1 MTTFRAEIQ
10 VLALTAVV
18 AVLQACDTSDA
29 DAGITYDTVAGV
41 EHVIGAGP
49 GLWTAAGAWSLDEDT
64 RVVIGEVEGPGEY
77 VFGRISDVVVDP
89 QGHIHVADPQATEIR
104 IFSPAGGFV
113 RRLGREGEGPGEF
126 GHISGLTLTP
136 SGVAALDGRL
146 NRMTV
151 FGPEGDVSRTF
162 RLQRPYMIL
171 EHHAPM
177 AFDSAGRFFDRARLA
192 RGIGA
197 DSVGVI
203 TYAADGSVADT
214 ALLAVIPA
222 DQVTLERDGMPYMS
236 IPHPFAPRVS
246 IAFGPDGTVYLSRGS
261 EYRIDV
267 FSPSG
272 DSLRAIRRTV
282 EPPRVTEAERDSAL
296 AFIRE
301 TLESS
306 GGRLPADVELP
317 ERKGVITRMVV
328 DSEGHLW
335 VLHESDAGDPRFVW
349 SVHDPEG
356 RFLGTVRTPVMV
368 VTQIGGDFIAGTTTD
383 ELGVERAV
391 VIPMSRDP
399 HRER

>member
-1 MTTFRAEIQ
+1 MTTFRVGMQ

-29 DAGITYDTVAGV
+29 DAGVTYDTVAGV
-41 EHVIGAGP
+41 EHVISAGP
-49 GLWTAAGAWSLDEDT
+49 GLWTEAGAWSLDEDA

-77 VFGRISDVVVDP
+77 VFGRISDVVVDA

-104 IFSPAGGFV
+104 IFSPAGAFV

-126 GHISGLTLTP
+126 GHISGLTLTS

-146 NRMTV
+146 NRVTV

-177 AFDSAGRFFDRARLA
+177 AFDSPGRFFDRARLA
-192 RGIGA
+192 RGVGA

-214 ALLAVIPA
+214 ALLAVIPD
-222 DQVTLERDGMPYMS
+222 DQVVLERDGVPYMS
-236 IPHPFAPRVS
+236 IPRPFAPRSS
-246 IAFGPDGTVYLSRGS
+246 IAFGPDGTVYLTRGG

-267 FSPSG
+267 FSPAG
-272 DSLRAIRRTV
+272 DSLRAIRRTIR
-282 EPPRVTEAERDSAL
+282 PPRVTEAERDSAL
-296 AFIRE
+296 AFIAE
-301 TLESS
+301 AFDAS
-306 GGRLPADVELP
+306 GARIPTDVELP
-317 ERKGVITRMVV
+317 ERKGVIARMVV

-335 VLHESDAGDPRFVW
+335 VLHESDAGDSRFEW

-356 RFLGTVRTPVMV
+356 RFLGTVRSPVMV
-368 VTQIGGDFIAGTTTD
+368 VTQIGGDFIVGTTTD
-383 ELGVERAV
+383 ELGVERAIV
-391 VIPMSRDP
+391 VPISKG
-399 HRER
+399 ER